1 MNDITIKAAQFATS
15 RHGGQLR
22 DDGITPFIT
31 HPALV
36 AKIIQTATNGTDD
49 NLVAAAWLHDTV
61 EDTSTTY
68 ADLLEHFNQD
78 IADLVMEVTHEGQAD
93 SHGYY
98 FPRLR
103 TQRGIMLKFAD
114 RLSNLSD
121 MSDVWP
127 LDKQLHYLKKSKFW
141 KSEGVDRGQL
151 SHNNKKA

>member
-1 MNDITIKAAQFATS
+1 MSPLIESAAQFAAMHHS
-15 RHGGQLR
+15 GVLR
-22 DDGITPFIT
+22 DDGITPFIR
-31 HPALV
+31 HPELV
-36 AKIIQTATNGTDD
+36 ARILMQLSTDEE
-49 NLVAAAWLHDTV
+49 LIAAAWLHDTV
-61 EDTSTTY
+61 EDTSVTY
-68 ADLLEHFNQD
+68 ADLIEHFGHGV
-78 IADLVMEVTHEGQAD
+78 ADLVMEVTHEGQAD

-141 KSEGVDRGQL
+141 KSEG
-151 SHNNKKA
+151 A